1 MHTTLCRH
9 HSFLGRIAHFL
20 ASPPNLRTR
29 SQYNSILFL
38 WNFGPWEHPNRC
50 WIDVSEQVT
59 PMAKLTFGGPEAQPD
74 KMTPLVRDLFSIKG
88 VASVTLSPY
97 KVILDKGRTFSWM
110 DIQQPVEDVLRRHLT
125 S

>member
-1 MHTTLCRH
+1 MRL
-9 HSFLGRIAHFL
+9 
-20 ASPPNLRTR
+20 
-29 SQYNSILFL
+29 
-38 WNFGPWEHPNRC
+38 
-50 WIDVSEQVT
+50 
-59 PMAKLTFGGPEAQPD
+59 GGPEAQPD

-110 DIQQPVEDVLRRHLT
+110 DIQQPVEDVLGRHLT